1 MLKTLAIAIAPLVSV
16 WTVTAAF
23 TLCTGSERRDALG
36 VRRRGLRTPK
46 PDGADPSR
54 IVDLSRY
61 AAAYALA
68 IRVAGLV
75 RFSSFLLLV
84 ACALLLSNLI
94 LSLAGL
100 AVAIW
105 IVNRSQR
112 AARLAF
118 FAAAGNVTVA
128 FNEGAW
134 AYHFPRHKR
143 GVLYNFF
150 HGAPGTT
157 ISIFGVGLIGV
168 SGLPFAYNSDNLV
181 TGIPGLYVQ
190 DSHLPLWLIGAI
202 LFTTGTLL
210 ALVGARLMRDT
221 QRRAMRAETRIDP
234 RRFGKAPAAVFLRP
248 FDSELLTVPSHPG
261 PRREAE
267 PGQLLPRPREF
278 LENVVTWLF
287 WANGEVL
294 AIAQPNAGRTKTVG
308 AAHHPLR
315 PDADWQAT
323 VLKLLERTASIIIVP
338 GQSSGIAWEIDAVLS
353 DPGLARK
360 AFIVNPNPRSDPT
373 DFLDTIGAPQRADEL
388 ARRRLRV
395 LAAFIAPAGLTLLCS
410 SLSEDIDFEMA
421 VEWFLRHQPYKS
433 TSFWRRAQ
441 DIAVKLGLANEA

>member
-1 MLKTLAIAIAPLVSV
+1 M
-16 WTVTAAF
+16 
-23 TLCTGSERRDALG
+23 
-36 VRRRGLRTPK
+36 RRRGLRAPK
-46 PDGADPSR
+46 PDGDDPSG

-68 IRVAGLV
+68 IRIGGLV

-84 ACALLLSNLI
+84 ASALLISNLI
-94 LSLAGL
+94 LSLVGL

-105 IVNRSQR
+105 IVNRSQK

-143 GVLYNFF
+143 GVIYNFF
-150 HGAPGTT
+150 HGAPGTA
-157 ISIFGVGLIGV
+157 ISILGVGLIGV
-168 SGLPFAYNSDNLV
+168 SGLPFAYNSDNLI

-190 DSHLPLWLIGAI
+190 DSHLPLWLIGTI
-202 LFTTGTLL
+202 LFTSGTLL
-210 ALVGARLMRDT
+210 ALVGARLVRAT

-234 RRFGKAPAAVFLRP
+234 RRFGKPPAAVFLRP
-248 FDSELLTVPSHPG
+248 FGSELLTVLSHPG

-267 PGQLLPRPREF
+267 PGQLLPRPRDF

-315 PDADWQAT
+315 PDADWQTA
-323 VLKLLERTASIIIVP
+323 VLKLLKRAASIIIVP
-338 GQSSGIAWEIDAVLS
+338 GQTSGIAWEIDTVLS
-353 DPGLARK
+353 DPDLARK
-360 AFIVNPNPRSDPT
+360 SFVVNPNPRSDPI
-373 DFLDTIGAPQRADEL
+373 DFLVTVGAPHRAEDL
-388 ARRRLRV
+388 VRSHRRV
-395 LAAFIAPAGLTLLCS
+395 LAALIAPAGPTLLCS

-421 VEWFLRHQPYKS
+421 AEWFLRHQPTKD

-441 DIAVKLGLANEA
+441 DIAVKLGLAEEA